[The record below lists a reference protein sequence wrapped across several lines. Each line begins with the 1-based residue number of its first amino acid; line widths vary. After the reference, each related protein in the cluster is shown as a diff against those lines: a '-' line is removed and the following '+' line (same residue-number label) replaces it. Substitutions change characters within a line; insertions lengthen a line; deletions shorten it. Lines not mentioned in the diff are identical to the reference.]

1 MIAGSD
7 TGKGRA
13 SSLTEM
19 PCSSSSRASR
29 ARRVGSA
36 RAAKVRSRVAF

>member
-1 MIAGSD
+1 MIAGSE

-19 PCSSSSRASR
+19 PSASSSRASR

-36 RAAKVRSRVAF
+36 RAAKVRSSVAF

>member
-1 MIAGSD
+1 MMAGSE

-13 SSLTEM
+13 SSLTESA
-19 PCSSSSRASR
+19 CSSSSRASR

-36 RAAKVRSRVAF
+36 RAAKVRSSTAF

>member
-7 TGKGRA
+7 TGKGLA
-13 SSLTEM
+13 SSLTET
-19 PCSSSSRASR
+19 PSSSSSRASR

-36 RAAKVRSRVAF
+36 RAAKVRSSAAG